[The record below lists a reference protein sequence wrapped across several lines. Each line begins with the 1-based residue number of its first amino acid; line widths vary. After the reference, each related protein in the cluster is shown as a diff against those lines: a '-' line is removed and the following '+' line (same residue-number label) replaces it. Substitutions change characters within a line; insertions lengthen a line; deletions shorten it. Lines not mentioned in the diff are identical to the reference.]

1 MAKRGLNF
9 KIKFKNPFKKRPKF
23 NKSSSSSLSSL
34 LLLLFL
40 IVIGVLYITNQLPN
54 SNSNTSDRDTSYARR
69 RTLNQE
75 GTQYPTRR
83 QRRI

>member
-23 NKSSSSSLSSL
+23 NKSSSLSSL

-69 RTLNQE
+69 RALNQE
-75 GTQYPTRR
+75 DTRYSSR
-83 QRRI
+83 TQRRI